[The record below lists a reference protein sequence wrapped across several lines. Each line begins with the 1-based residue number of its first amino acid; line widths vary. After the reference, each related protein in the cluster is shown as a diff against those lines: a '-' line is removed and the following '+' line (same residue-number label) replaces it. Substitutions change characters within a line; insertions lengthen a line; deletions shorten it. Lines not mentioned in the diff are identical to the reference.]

1 MEKTTEVEVL
11 KTSDLFAAAYLIVKG
26 FPLIKPP
33 YLNKKGFV
41 VYTFN
46 KTPELESAWNQL
58 DSRSDS
64 VEPLSILEQYR
75 YLRAQSAEIR
85 KRSRD
90 ATESR
95 DAGELGGGDNE

>member
-1 MEKTTEVEVL
+1 MEKTEVEVL
-11 KTSDLFAAAYLIVKG
+11 KTSDLFATAYLLVKG
-26 FPLIKPP
+26 FSFFKPP
-33 YLNKKGFV
+33 QLNRKGFV
-41 VYTFN
+41 VYTFK
-46 KTPELESAWNQL
+46 KTPELEGVWAEL
-58 DSRSDS
+58 DGRSGT